1 MPIRDRSPGKGVGR
15 EREDY
20 HSLSAKMKSVGC
32 RDHQLWGETYE
43 RDLDDVLKLQNELTL
58 AIVHKF
64 GRNSVSNTTI
74 TTNLIRR

>member
-1 MPIRDRSPGKGVGR
+1 
-15 EREDY
+15 
-20 HSLSAKMKSVGC
+20 MKSVGC

-74 TTNLIRR
+74 TNNLIRR